1 MSFKR
6 IALVIISRVVCA
18 TGMTMGAL
26 GTVSLIW
33 FVFFSK
39 NDMRFYWAGVSVA
52 GICFGYFVY
61 GFSLRYIYD

>member
-1 MSFKR
+1 
-6 IALVIISRVVCA
+6 
-18 TGMTMGAL
+18 MGAL

-61 GFSLRYIYD
+61 GFSLRYIYDEWYDYH